1 MKVAVPLNENIHKDD
16 SSLSDGLSHLHQAVT
31 TIWIFFF
38 FFLKATLPVLNK
50 ISVHPYHLFILG
62 VEQLDIEVCW
72 LNSSFLWFRSTQ
84 KLQSNLVSFSHCMRH
99 LIGRIFDCLLAS
111 LLSSCMNHF

>member
-38 FFLKATLPVLNK
+38 LFPESHITCLEQNICSSLP
-50 ISVHPYHLFILG
+50 SVYSG
-62 VEQLDIEVCW
+62 CRAV
-72 LNSSFLWFRSTQ
+72 RY
-84 KLQSNLVSFSHCMRH
+84 
-99 LIGRIFDCLLAS
+99 
-111 LLSSCMNHF
+111 